1 MISASLER
9 KDVVSMKIE
18 RISENQIRCTL
29 SKEELME
36 RQLRVSELAYGS
48 EKAKL
53 LFQEMMQEASLIGF
67 ETEDLPLM
75 IEAIPVSSETLVL
88 IVTRIDDAEELDT
101 RFSRFTDVYES
112 EMEEGEFEEPEYY
125 DTGLPEKA
133 ASSTLSILDKKK
145 EDGKQEEEKMPE
157 DLMCTFQFSSL
168 EEVSRLSKQLMP
180 EYDCENTLYK
190 DVRKGT
196 YHLLIRKGKCA
207 PDLFN
212 RYCNIASEY
221 GKITR
226 LSKAASEFLREHCK
240 LMIQGDALQSLSKV
254 F

>member
-1 MISASLER
+1 M
-9 KDVVSMKIE
+9 VSMKIE

-36 RQLRVSELAYGS
+36 RQLRISELAYGS

-75 IEAIPVSSETLVL
+75 IEAIPASSETLVL
-88 IVTRIDDAEELDT
+88 IVTKIEDAEELDT

-112 EMEEGEFEEPEYY
+112 DMEEGEFEETEYY
-125 DTGLPEKA
+125 DTALPEKTA
-133 ASSTLSILDKKK
+133 ASTLSILEK
-145 EDGKQEEEKMPE
+145 EKGIEKPEEEKMPD
-157 DLMCTFQFSSL
+157 DLVCTFQFSSL
-168 EEVSRLSKQLMP
+168 EEISRLSKQLMP

-190 DVRKGT
+190 DTRKGT
-196 YHLLIRKGKCA
+196 YHLLIRKGDCV
-207 PDLFN
+207 PDKFN
-212 RYCNIASEY
+212 RYCNVASEY

-226 LSKAASEFLREHCK
+226 LSKASSEFLREHCL
-240 LMIQGDALQSLSKV
+240 LMIQGNAIQSLSKV